1 MHNNSPAAL
10 SPLYGLLLSM
20 IDIVYPVYFNLKE
33 VRASRASYNV
43 KRLPDNKL
51 PTALSFLFK
60 TEFLLVAYHEELLSL
75 NTLPCSASKIR
86 HSHRC

>member
-1 MHNNSPAAL
+1 MHNNSHAAL